1 MQYKIRRIMYI
12 YPVTK
17 FHNGYELVNYVD
29 FKQF

>member
-1 MQYKIRRIMYI
+1 MQYKYVGLCI